1 MDVDIRYLPTQDP
14 GEILSQIRAIPDLEV
29 LKCFTR
35 APAVVSRS
43 NPYVRALR
51 EGIGRSIEGEALSIG
66 RDGASDAISFL
77 EAGIPA
83 VEFGPVGAGHHGPE
97 EWVSIASLRRFR
109 QALTDFVALLPTWL
123 ERERHGRAR
132 PARGRGWLG
141 VNAPQDNR
149 PPREGLRFLARAL
162 GGVLAIVLLTAGA
175 TATATLLQIKEQ
187 IAPPKGAPPPVA
199 TREVTEAKPGKP
211 QTIMILGSD
220 RRFADIKKNN
230 PLLKRSN
237 PARSD
242 TILLVRMDPDQEAT
256 AVLSIPRDLKVLIPG
271 YGINKINAAY
281 SLGGADLTA
290 KTIKSLFGEDFKINH
305 IINVNFGGFR
315 EVVNEL
321 GCIYADVDRRYYHS
335 NLGLPVSAHYAE
347 IDIDPGYQRLCG
359 QRALDY
365 VRFRHADSDIVR
377 AARQQDFLRSAKDQ
391 LNSSALINDRS
402 QLIKIMQRA
411 TQTDASLRSVK
422 GVLKLAKLAIFSA
435 GHPVAQIKFPPVY
448 SGDAATGEYVEASQ
462 DTLLKL
468 RNEFFHASPEVKKKS
483 TVGQEA
489 DQEAAQG
496 RQRQRAR
503 RQGPAEPGHA
513 GGGGSR
519 GADRREPSPGL
530 PPVLPRAPDAQRALR
545 EHGQGRHDHRR
556 DAARLHAARP
566 RRAPAQGLPPR
577 RLGEHPGRQL
587 LRHPGH
593 RLEDAAAAGRT
604 RRRR

>member
-1 MDVDIRYLPTQDP
+1 V
-14 GEILSQIRAIPDLEV
+14 
-29 LKCFTR
+29 K
-35 APAVVSRS
+35 
-43 NPYVRALR
+43 
-51 EGIGRSIEGEALSIG
+51 
-66 RDGASDAISFL
+66 
-77 EAGIPA
+77 
-83 VEFGPVGAGHHGPE
+83 
-97 EWVSIASLRRFR
+97 
-109 QALTDFVALLPTWL
+109 
-123 ERERHGRAR
+123 
-132 PARGRGWLG
+132 
-141 VNAPQDNR
+141 APQDTR

-162 GGVLAIVLLTAGA
+162 GGVLTIVLLTAGA
-175 TATATLLQIKEQ
+175 TATATLLKIKTE

-335 NLGLPVSAHYAE
+335 NLGLPTSAHYAE

-391 LNSSALINDRS
+391 LNSSSLIDDRG

-462 DTLLKL
+462 ATLERL
-468 RNEFFHASPEVKKKS
+468 RNQFFHASPEVKKKKSTSAKKQRKAAGGNARVAKARLSRATRAGEDLVARTVASHRLGFRLYFPARLTPNGRYAS
-483 TVGQEA
+483 TVKDGTTTDATPRVYTLRDRAGRPHKAYRLVVLENIQEGSYYGV
-489 DQEAAQG
+489 QG
-496 RQRQRAR
+496 TDWKT
-503 RQGPAEPGHA
+503 PPLLDEPT
-513 GGGGSR
+513 ST
-519 GADRREPSPGL
+519 L
-530 PPVLPRAPDAQRALR
+530 TV
-545 EHGQGRHDHRR
+545 HG
-556 DAARLHAARP
+556 
-566 RRAPAQGLPPR
+566 R
-577 RLGEHPGRQL
+577 RLELFKSGNR
-587 LRHPGH
+587 LRYVAWRRKNAVYWVSNSLTLSLSNAQMLGI
-593 RLEDAAAAGRT
+593 AGSFT
-604 RRRR
+604 HLGS